1 MSRVIYT
8 IICLLTHFSLSSTLS
23 FADTRIKDIASVEG
37 IRENQLVGY
46 GLVVGL
52 NGTGDNLQNSVF
64 TQKGIVDFLER
75 VGVNIQGSTLKTKNI
90 AAVTVTA
97 NLPAFAKQGSKV
109 DVRVSAIGDAKSI
122 RGGTLL
128 ATPLLGADG
137 DVYVVAQ
144 GRIVIQEFHPAAD
157 DVKTKTQSVDTNGFI
172 QDGGIVEN
180 EIDFQLSSMHKI
192 IFSLHYP
199 DFTTSLAIADGINN
213 SIPGNTAT
221 AKDSGTVEVLV
232 PNYRKNDIVEFISQI
247 ETLSVQPDYKAK
259 VVINESTGTIVIGDN
274 VHIRPVA
281 IAQGN
286 LVINITDKVKQ
297 YGDSVPLL
305 PAAKQDDYNKAIN
318 KLRGDGVAKL
328 DGGATLSELVS
339 GLNKLGVWP
348 RDIINILNNMRS
360 VGAIDAVIEV
370 R

>member
-1 MSRVIYT
+1 MPH
-8 IICLLTHFSLSSTLS
+8 IIHILYLVVLIATNASLSM
-23 FADTRIKDIASVEG
+23 ADTRIKDIASVDG

-97 NLPAFAKQGSKV
+97 NLPAFARQGSKV

-144 GRIVIQEFHPAAD
+144 GRIVIPEFQPAAD
-157 DVKTKTQSVDTNGFI
+157 DVKTKTQSVETNGFI

-199 DFTTSLAIADGINN
+199 DFTTALSIADAINN
-213 SIPGNTAT
+213 NVQGNTAT

-232 PNYRKNDIVEFISQI
+232 PNYKKGDIVEFISQI
-247 ETLSVQPDYKAK
+247 EVLPIQPDYKAK

-286 LVINITDKVKQ
+286 LVINISDKVKT
-297 YGDSVPLL
+297 YGEVVPLL
-305 PAAKQDDYNKAIN
+305 PKAKQDDYNNAIN
-318 KLRGDGVAKL
+318 KLRGEGVAKL